1 MSQLG
6 FRLFQL
12 CKTDR
17 SGSFSTRASRLKV
30 LNLVAD
36 HLTSGGYKL
45 KDPSGL
51 KPKHIEYLIHK
62 WQSENLSASTIKN
75 RMAVLRWTALQ
86 IGKPNIIAKSNDA
99 YMIPR
104 RENKPEGK
112 AKVLDHQKLAKITDV
127 HTKYS
132 LRLQEQFGLR
142 REECIKFVVSYA
154 DQKDHIAIKPSWAK
168 GGRARTVPITTES
181 QRQLLN
187 ELKAFA
193 GGQALIRS
201 DRNYVEQL
209 RVYEKQ
215 TENAGICKNH
225 GLRHQYVRER
235 YKALTGWECPANGG
249 PHRKD
254 LELVA
259 KQVDIEVRNQLT
271 KELGHNRFNI
281 TYTYLGS

>member
-6 FRLFQL
+6 FRLYQL
-12 CKTDR
+12 CKSDR
-17 SGSFSTRASRLKV
+17 SGSYSTRASRLKV

-36 HLTSGGYKL
+36 QLTFGGYKL

-51 KPKHIEYLIHK
+51 KPKHVEYLIHK

-75 RMAVLRWTALQ
+75 RMAVLRWTAQQ

-104 RENKPEGK
+104 REHKPEGK
-112 AKVLDHQKLAKITDV
+112 AKVLDHQKLANITDI

-154 DQKDHIAIKPSWAK
+154 DQKDHITIKASWAK
-168 GGRARTVPITTES
+168 GGRARTVPITSES

-215 TENAGICKNH
+215 TQSAGICKNH

-259 KQVDIEVRNQLT
+259 KQVDIAVRNQLT
-271 KELGHNRFNI
+271 RELGHNRFNI